1 MQLLQRAR
9 PLEVA
14 AKIGKF
20 SISKLSIAGRS
31 RFAVKC
37 ELAFM
42 ERPQWQGGKLDRSC
56 IPVVDAINLFLE

>member
-37 ELAFM
+37 EPAFM
-42 ERPQWQGGKLDRSC
+42 ERPQGKLDRSC